1 MRLVLGAAL
10 LAAGCT
16 SQWYEGPSTR
26 DTVTTNVVVHTEPEG
41 AVILV
46 NDVQQKAA
54 SPIRIP
60 VRYDHFATMWERQ
73 TNAGQQMRA
82 GMGPVLKILTCPVWL
97 IASVFHEKEEILR
110 HTYEGNV
117 LNVTALMPGR
127 DQADATL
134 TLKGEAE
141 KTLTLPLVPSK

>member
-1 MRLVLGAAL
+1 MRRVLAAAL
-10 LAAGCT
+10 FAAGCT

-26 DTVTTNVVVHTEPEG
+26 DSVTTNVVVHTEPEG
-41 AVILV
+41 AVIVV
-46 NDVQQKAA
+46 NDVQQRAN

-60 VRYDHFATMWERQ
+60 VRYDHFATTWERQ

-82 GMGPVLKILTCPVWL
+82 EMGPVMKILTCPVWL
-97 IASVFHEKEEILR
+97 VASVFHEKEEILR

-117 LNVTALMPGR
+117 LTVTALMPGR
-127 DQADATL
+127 DQADATV

-141 KTLTLPLVPSK
+141 TSLTLTLVPSK